1 LSAVPYLFAVV
12 GLYFVPR
19 HSDRQGERYWHIVV
33 VSGLAA
39 ITMAVSAWTRTPLL
53 QFFFICLTAF
63 SLYSIQAVVWALPG
77 EFLTG
82 AGAAVGIATMNSLA
96 NLGGLCWSLRHRL
109 DQGCDRQP
117 RGRPVLSC
125 GHIAVCR
132 DDGVRREIG
141 ITRQGEG
148 NTLIISGKALSGFF

>member
-82 AGAAVGIATMNSLA
+82 AGAAAGIVTMNSLA
-96 NLGGLCWSLRHRL
+96 NLGGYVGPYGIGLIKDATGSLAAGL
-109 DQGCDRQP
+109 YF
-117 RGRPVLSC
+117 LAATLLF
-125 GHIAVCR
+125 AVMMGFVVKSALR
-132 DDGVRREIG
+132 AKAKG
-141 ITRQGEG
+141 IP
-148 NTLIISGKALSGFF
+148 

>member
-82 AGAAVGIATMNSLA
+82 AGAAAGIATMNSLA
-96 NLGGLCWSLRHRL
+96 NLGGYVGPYGIGLIKDATGSLAAGL
-109 DQGCDRQP
+109 YF
-117 RGRPVLSC
+117 LAATLLF
-125 GHIAVCR
+125 AVMMGFVVKSALR
-132 DDGVRREIG
+132 AKAKG
-141 ITRQGEG
+141 IP
-148 NTLIISGKALSGFF
+148 

>member
-1 LSAVPYLFAVV
+1 MPYLFAVV

-39 ITMAVSAWTRTPLL
+39 ITMAASAWTRTPLL

-77 EFLTG
+77 EFLAG

-96 NLGGLCWSLRHRL
+96 NLGGYVGPYGIGLIKDATGSLAAGL
-109 DQGCDRQP
+109 YF
-117 RGRPVLSC
+117 LAATLLF
-125 GHIAVCR
+125 AVMMGFVVKSALR
-132 DDGVRREIG
+132 AKAKG
-141 ITRQGEG
+141 IP
-148 NTLIISGKALSGFF
+148 

>member
-1 LSAVPYLFAVV
+1 M

-82 AGAAVGIATMNSLA
+82 AGAAAGIATMNSLA
-96 NLGGLCWSLRHRL
+96 NLGGYVGPYGIGLIKDATGSLAAGL
-109 DQGCDRQP
+109 YF
-117 RGRPVLSC
+117 LAATLLF
-125 GHIAVCR
+125 AVMMGFVVKSALR
-132 DDGVRREIG
+132 AKAKG
-141 ITRQGEG
+141 IP
-148 NTLIISGKALSGFF
+148 

>member
-1 LSAVPYLFAVV
+1 M

-39 ITMAVSAWTRTPLL
+39 ITMAASAWTRTPLL

-82 AGAAVGIATMNSLA
+82 AGAAAGIATMNSLA
-96 NLGGLCWSLRHRL
+96 NLGGYVGPYGIGLIKDATGSLAAGL
-109 DQGCDRQP
+109 YF
-117 RGRPVLSC
+117 LAATLLF
-125 GHIAVCR
+125 AVMMGFVVKSALR
-132 DDGVRREIG
+132 AKAKG
-141 ITRQGEG
+141 IP
-148 NTLIISGKALSGFF
+148 